1 MCLDLG
7 LGLLIGDIA
16 KLQDNIDCSQLVLKI
31 PFRNRPKTHTVVGPN
46 KGTQIREF
54 FPYFSQ
60 NSEILQIRECKK
72 FPYFTRKF
80 DKMA

>member
-46 KGTQIREF
+46 KGTQIREN
-54 FPYFSQ
+54 FPYLSQ
-60 NSEILQIRECKK
+60 NSEILQIREYPK
-72 FPYFTRKF
+72 FPYLIKNFVKNC
-80 DKMA
+80 